1 LGTIAND
8 IRPENENKQKSR
20 EPGTSGSPNTDE
32 DAKNAHII
40 CTEVEVF
47 TIEGLA
53 FQIAALHS
61 HIVELPQN
69 DPLTNVFVIDHLSTL
84 LNSSYWEKDQDHHYY
99 CTEIKLSIFPEYAK
113 NITRAFGDSSGFEAQ

>member
-1 LGTIAND
+1 MGTIAND
-8 IRPENENKQKSR
+8 IRPENENKKKSR

-32 DAKNAHII
+32 DAKNAHI

-47 TIEGLA
+47 TIEDLA

-69 DPLTNVFVIDHLSTL
+69 DPLTNVFVIDHLSSL
-84 LNSSYWEKDQDHHYY
+84 LNSSHWENDQDNHYY
-99 CTEIKLSIFPEYAK
+99 STEVNSSIFPECAK
-113 NITRAFGDSSGFEAQ
+113 NITRVFSDSSGFEAQ